1 MKDLEEIVI
10 KKEGV
15 IFLKI
20 KDIVSVRLML
30 KLCRGVV
37 NFNGDKEVVGGI
49 VMVCYYVDIYKV
61 FKVIKEKIVIL

>member
-1 MKDLEEIVI
+1 MI

-49 VMVCYYVDIYKV
+49 VMVRYYVDIYKV

>member
-49 VMVCYYVDIYKV
+49 VMVRYYVDIYKV